1 MTYER
6 EKQREREKQSERER
20 NEEEARIESCS
31 RLSLSRGEKIS
42 LWASARMLRTRR
54 KHQARKKKESIV
66 SFSLSLSLSLFSR
79 QAMENHLLRHG
90 EAMEAELKAMGAVQ
104 LGVREEELEKRRE
117 RERR

>member
-1 MTYER
+1 MTYGG
-6 EKQREREKQSERER
+6 RERNRERER
-20 NEEEARIESCS
+20 NRVRERETRKKRELRVALGSLSLEAKTNFCLGLSSNASPSSKALSEEEKGKH
-31 RLSLSRGEKIS
+31 RL
-42 LWASARMLRTRR
+42 
-54 KHQARKKKESIV
+54 
-66 SFSLSLSLSLFSR
+66 FLSLSLFSR